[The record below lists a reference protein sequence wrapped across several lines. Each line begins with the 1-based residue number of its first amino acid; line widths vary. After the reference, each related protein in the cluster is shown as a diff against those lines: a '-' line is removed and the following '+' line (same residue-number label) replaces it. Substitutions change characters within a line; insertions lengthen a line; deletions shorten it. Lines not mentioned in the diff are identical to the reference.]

1 MNIGVYSGKIY
12 DDKVSTKDV
21 HECHVPISKE
31 LAEHPAALEAYR
43 QLLRR
48 NHHCD
53 ECRGCAVK
61 KGRID
66 FI

>member
-12 DDKVSTKDV
+12 DDKVSTKDI
-21 HECHVPISKE
+21 HECHVPFSKE
-31 LAEHPAALEAYR
+31 IAENPIALESYH

-48 NHHCD
+48 THHCD
-53 ECRGCAVK
+53 ACRGCAVK
-61 KGRID
+61 KGRTD

>member
-12 DDKVSTKDV
+12 EDNVSTKDI

-31 LAEHPAALEAYR
+31 IAENHTALESYR

-48 NHHCD
+48 TYHCD

-61 KGRID
+61 KGRTD

>member
-12 DDKVSTKDV
+12 EDNVSTKDI

-31 LAEHPAALEAYR
+31 IAENHTALKSYR
-43 QLLRR
+43 RLLHRTC
-48 NHHCD
+48 HCD

-61 KGRID
+61 KGRTD